1 MKLAVGILTILGVV
15 AFIVGLIALEAVVLM
30 WLFNVVARYFEW
42 KEITFPIA
50 VAIVLLLNIFIGAVR
65 KS

>member
-1 MKLAVGILTILGVV
+1 MKIVFGILTILGVA
-15 AFIVGLIALEAVVLM
+15 AFIVLLIGLEALVLM
-30 WLFNVVARYFEW
+30 WLFNIVARYFEW